1 MVYGDEGGLIAVC
14 VCVCVC
20 VCVFVCL
27 CACVQLPASNQLI
40 EDTLP
45 YLPECKL
52 HF

>member
-1 MVYGDEGGLIAVC
+1 MVYGDEGGLIA
-14 VCVCVC
+14 VCVC

-45 YLPECKL
+45 YL